1 MGRYQAIQF
10 MPDPAVIII
19 IRIISDSESD
29 ERIQVLRI
37 CKLRP
42 WDNGEG
48 VHNGI
53 VRTSTL
59 RLMLRRLPLSF
70 GSFRYHAER
79 RFAVNHMTQYLRRA
93 NPKSDRTAAARPD
106 LLRLNLS
113 PVSGRALLWRLN
125 RIRKRKNT
133 ALRGKIRRGH
143 I

>member
-1 MGRYQAIQF
+1 

-48 VHNGI
+48 VQNGI

-59 RLMLRRLPLSF
+59 RLMFRRLPLSF
-70 GSFRYHAER
+70 GSFRYNAER

-106 LLRLNLS
+106 
-113 PVSGRALLWRLN
+113 
-125 RIRKRKNT
+125 
-133 ALRGKIRRGH
+133 
-143 I
+143 

>member
-59 RLMLRRLPLSF
+59 RLMFRRLPLSF
-70 GSFRYHAER
+70 GSFRYHAEKAVR
-79 RFAVNHMTQYLRRA
+79 RKSYDAVS
-93 NPKSDRTAAARPD
+93 PPCKSEIGQDCR
-106 LLRLNLS
+106 
-113 PVSGRALLWRLN
+113 
-125 RIRKRKNT
+125 
-133 ALRGKIRRGH
+133 
-143 I
+143 